1 MNESLI
7 RNETKEKD
15 TSMISSRK
23 LLSNSLMATF
33 NVLAK
38 HLGTKSE
45 TTTTT
50 STSKKKLNESVL
62 KKWAIVSPLV
72 GSEQLA
78 SMFVTGIEVTPTAV
92 TWAVLDTQL
101 NEIIDCG
108 SNPLFSQDV
117 RVSSSD
123 ILQLAHQVKHLIPK
137 SDLFVLEEKMW
148 TKGGMKSNMDMGTNL
163 LTFQAMLYA
172 LLNEHYTPE
181 ESLHKV
187 FYIQTKAILK
197 LFKLKVGTE
206 RASSQNIVH
215 RMIRRSHVGYM
226 LDNSWENM
234 GSLEA
239 TKDDYG
245 QLIWTNPDMV
255 KRIWT
260 RDELWR
266 ENISNA
272 ILTVHA
278 FADLC
283 LKEDGDALR
292 LLWKRF

>member
-1 MNESLI
+1 
-7 RNETKEKD
+7 
-15 TSMISSRK
+15 MISARK
-23 LLSNSLMATF
+23 LLSNRLMVTF
-33 NVLAK
+33 NIPSQ

-45 TTTTT
+45 ATTT
-50 STSKKKLNESVL
+50 SSSKKKFNDSAL

-72 GSEQLA
+72 GAKQLA
-78 SMFVTGIEVTPTAV
+78 SSFVTGIEVTPTAI

-101 NEIIDCG
+101 NEVVDCG
-108 SNPLFSQDV
+108 SSPLFSEVV
-117 RVSSSD
+117 RVNSSS
-123 ILQLAHQVKHLIPK
+123 ILDMAHQVKDLIPK

-148 TKGGMKSNMDMGTNL
+148 TRGGIKSNMDMGTNL

-172 LLNEHYTPE
+172 LLNENYIPE
-181 ESLHKV
+181 ESLPKV

-197 LFKLKVGTE
+197 LFNLKVGNE
-206 RASSQNIVH
+206 RVSSQNIVH
-215 RMIRRSHVGYM
+215 RMIRRSDVGYM

-234 GSLEA
+234 GSLEV

-245 QLIWTNPDMV
+245 RIGWSDPEMV
-255 KRIWT
+255 KKIWT

-272 ILTVHA
+272 ILTAHA
-278 FADLC
+278 FTDLC

-292 LLWKRF
+292 LLWKRN